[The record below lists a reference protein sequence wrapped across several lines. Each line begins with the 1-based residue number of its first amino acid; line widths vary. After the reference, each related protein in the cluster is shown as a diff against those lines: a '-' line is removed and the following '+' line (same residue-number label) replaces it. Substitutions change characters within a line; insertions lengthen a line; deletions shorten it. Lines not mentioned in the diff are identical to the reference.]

1 MAFNIT
7 TTAFEEGA
15 MIPVRNSCDGDN
27 TSPHLRWDEAPK
39 ATVTFALIVEDPDA
53 PGGTFTH
60 WIVYNLPADCNE
72 LEAIMPI
79 AKKLDNGAIQG
90 KNDMGKYGYGGPC
103 PPKGETHRYFFR
115 IFALKKKLAP
125 ESANTRET
133 FYQQIEGNVLDEA
146 EYMGKYKH

>member
-1 MAFNIT
+1 
-7 TTAFEEGA
+7 
-15 MIPVRNSCDGDN
+15 
-27 TSPHLRWDEAPK
+27 
-39 ATVTFALIVEDPDA
+39 
-53 PGGTFTH
+53 
-60 WIVYNLPADCNE
+60 CNE

-133 FYQQIEGNVLDEA
+133 FYQQIEGNILDQA
-146 EYMGKYKH
+146 AYMGTFKH